1 MANVMMSNAINTG
14 VAQMLNEHAEACVRK
29 LATKFEFDI
38 EEALKELSL
47 EKTKVVK
54 EKPSKK
60 TKDDSKEAPKKEK
73 KAKKEKD
80 PNKPKRAPTGYLLFS
95 ADLRPEVKDELTEAL
110 DEDEKLKP
118 QDVVRVLAD
127 RWKAL
132 EQNERDEWNQRAKDA
147 ASGSSSNGSAEE
159 DED

>member
-14 VAQMLNEHAEACVRK
+14 VAQMMNEHAEACVRK

-60 TKDDSKEAPKKEK
+60 TKDDSNEAPKRPRRED
-73 KAKKEKD
+73 ARRED
-80 PNKPKRAPTGYLLFS
+80 PTSPRGLL
-95 ADLRPEVKDELTEAL
+95 
-110 DEDEKLKP
+110 
-118 QDVVRVLAD
+118 RVPLV
-127 RWKAL
+127 L
-132 EQNERDEWNQRAKDA
+132 
-147 ASGSSSNGSAEE
+147 G
-159 DED
+159 